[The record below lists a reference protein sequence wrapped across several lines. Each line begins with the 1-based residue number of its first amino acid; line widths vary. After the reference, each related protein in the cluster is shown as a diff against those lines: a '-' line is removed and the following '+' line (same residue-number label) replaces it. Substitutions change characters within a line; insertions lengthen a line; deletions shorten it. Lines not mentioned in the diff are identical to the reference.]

1 MDLAHDT
8 LTFTRA
14 FNASPVRLF
23 AVFADPREREVWSA
37 PSPTA
42 EVRIET
48 SDFRTGGRE
57 TARCGGKGDLRW
69 RLSTLYH
76 QVIPDRLVSFTE
88 ELWEGDTLLTVALIT
103 FDFAPEGTG
112 TKLTLTD
119 QVTSFVGPDAIHG
132 HRQGYTAAPANLAA
146 LVGDSSLE
154 S

>member
-8 LTFTRA
+8 LTFTRH
-14 FNASPVRLF
+14 FNAPPTRLF
-23 AVFADPREREVWSA
+23 AAFADPREREIWSA

-69 RLSTLYH
+69 RLSTVYH
-76 QVIPDRLVSFTE
+76 TVVSDRLVSFTE

-103 FDFAPEGTG
+103 FDFAPDGSGTN
-112 TKLTLTD
+112 LTLTD
-119 QVTSFVGPDAIHG
+119 QVTSFVGADAIHG
-132 HRQGYTAAPANLAA
+132 HRQGYTAALGNLSTM
-146 LVGDSSLE
+146 VSDM
-154 S
+154 